1 MRRLKVN
8 KKSLMQRGGTPARK
22 MAMDTDTIL
31 QDIREKVQGGVS
43 EVEIF
48 QNLMEQ
54 EIPLDEIQ
62 TAFSALGY
70 DETMLSNIM
79 EAVQQSASVQEEPIG
94 EVQGSELPQAQY
106 GQGFFGGNPFLSGTL
121 ATYHKSPDG
130 YMPAKGFY
138 LPQDLGNR
146 GNIFGAIST
155 ATEAFS
161 NLFSG
166 KDLDGDGLKDGSLRN
181 LGAKRRR
188 HRDNKGSYYTYDVEY
203 DPNDTNTYALDP
215 SDLYAASKN
224 RGRLRTTQQ
233 YTQDLLDNSMINY
246 NVNTGQYET
255 LISPNEIKA
264 NRFGK
269 NDPNKNILE
278 GKSFS
283 DFYTTLKDN
292 PAHLE
297 MLAQQMGMIKGDYL
311 PAGVSYGVD
320 EDGSAASY
328 FGANPYLYETMMGIN
343 VAKGDK
349 SKEYTAAD
357 LNTNPNR
364 ISLGGFQNNV
374 GISNANTRSNVS
386 SNLNNSSGLSSFD
399 LSSLPVVDP
408 NNFVKGRSYTS
419 TDRGYVDTTD
429 ILNQLYP
436 NQTPTNTSASTTG
449 STSVNTQTDPNASA
463 VIDGVTYTVSDPVTK
478 QEGGSTLPNY
488 GLGGGGGAGRGPA
501 VATNRHTSQNSIS
514 TGVDNSIGNPGD
526 RTAYNQEKGDLDFS
540 MFQAQEGGGF
550 FDNFDFKGYF
560 KGEQGLIPDYKGES
574 TKKTVNTAIDKYGD
588 AVNTGLDVAQTA
600 MTGVGMIPVVGN
612 VVDLVNT
619 GVSGVRAGVAGLTG
633 DSDGVLKHTENM
645 AINAGSA
652 IPGIGIGVG
661 AAGLAK
667 DTATYTGL
675 IDDKSIAANLGV
687 GEPDFDKT
695 QVTQAIGVGDQ
706 GDAKSKAGRGYEL
719 PSYQEAG
726 ETKKE
731 RKNRI
736 KNYNH
741 PYLQE
746 YIELFRQN
754 NKSDETAI
762 KDIMS
767 QMNVTDQDTLFLGN
781 SPSLSHMTMRPEFN
795 LDLFLASQKDPDAF
809 NAGQPVN
816 VTYEDREK
824 YDIDDRTYMN
834 DVGNYLHLIKSS
846 LNQKQDGGANT
857 LYEYYTGMGQ
867 DLPTISDRRTM
878 FQDAGLG
885 QQYSG
890 TAAQNNQLL
899 SYLQDP
905 ANITVPD
912 DQIQQN
918 LDLDE
923 FTVTAN
929 SNNNNS
935 MSTND
940 DPQDFS
946 LFNNPVGPVAN
957 NEGEGSNLITEPG
970 QLTANLINNQALP
983 GGDGSGNLTED
994 GTATTQI
1001 QDFDVIS
1008 DANTTVPN
1016 PTATNTTVEDVVFDP
1031 KVTRRNKF
1039 AGTVNRIMDS
1049 PGMKAFADVSG
1060 AAVAGANVVNAFFDE
1075 RNFNKAKQDLVY
1087 MGMADKAYGMY
1098 EERDGDRGNFDENTG
1113 LMQPDN
1119 MRGYMARMGT
1129 ETFMQP
1135 PIKQEENIVDLDYKT
1150 VAKLISAGADI
1161 EIL

>member
-79 EAVQQSASVQEEPIG
+79 EAIQQSASVQEEPIG
-94 EVQGSELPQAQY
+94 EVQGSELPQARF
-106 GQGFFGGNPFLSGTL
+106 GQGFFGGNPAFSGTL
-121 ATYHKSPDG
+121 ATYHQSPDG
-130 YMPAKGFY
+130 FMPAKGFF

-146 GNIFGAIST
+146 GNIFGALST
-155 ATEAFS
+155 AAEAF
-161 NLFSG
+161 NTLFSG
-166 KDLDGDGLKDGSLRN
+166 KDLDGDNLPDGSLRGF
-181 LGAKRRR
+181 GAKRRR

-215 SDLYAASKN
+215 GDLYAASKN
-224 RGRLRTTQQ
+224 RGNLRTTQQ

-269 NDPNKNILE
+269 NDPNRNILE

-320 EDGSAASY
+320 KDGSAASY

-386 SNLNNSSGLSSFD
+386 SNLNNSSGLPSFD

-408 NNFVKGRSYTS
+408 KNFVKGRSYTS

-429 ILNQLYP
+429 ILNQLYSD
-436 NQTPTNTSASTTG
+436 QTPANTSANASASTTG

-526 RTAYNQEKGDLDFS
+526 RTNYNQEKGDLDFS

-719 PSYQEAG
+719 PYYQA
-726 ETKKE
+726 
-731 RKNRI
+731 
-736 KNYNH
+736 
-741 PYLQE
+741 
-746 YIELFRQN
+746 
-754 NKSDETAI
+754 
-762 KDIMS
+762 
-767 QMNVTDQDTLFLGN
+767 
-781 SPSLSHMTMRPEFN
+781 
-795 LDLFLASQKDPDAF
+795 
-809 NAGQPVN
+809 
-816 VTYEDREK
+816 
-824 YDIDDRTYMN
+824 
-834 DVGNYLHLIKSS
+834 
-846 LNQKQDGGANT
+846 GGANT

-890 TAAQNNQLL
+890 TAAQNTQLL
-899 SYLQDP
+899 NYLQDP
-905 ANITVPD
+905 ANITTSD
-912 DQIQQN
+912 DDVQQN
-918 LDLDE
+918 LEFDE
-923 FTVTAN
+923 VSVSAN
-929 SNNNNS
+929 ANNN
-935 MSTND
+935 

-1016 PTATNTTVEDVVFDP
+1016 PTATETQDSPDIQDP

-1075 RNFNKAKQDLVY
+1075 RNFNKAKQDLVF

-1119 MRGYMARMGT
+1119 MRGYMARMGA

-1135 PIKQEENIVDLDYKT
+1135 PMKQEENIVDLDYKT

>member
-8 KKSLMQRGGTPARK
+8 KKSLMQRGGTPTRK

-79 EAVQQSASVQEEPIG
+79 EAVQKSASVQEEPIG
-94 EVQGSELPQAQY
+94 EVQGSELPQARF

-121 ATYHKSPDG
+121 ATYHQSPDG
-130 YMPAKGFY
+130 FMPAKGFF

-146 GNIFGAIST
+146 GNIFGALST
-155 ATEAFS
+155 AAEAF
-161 NLFSG
+161 NTLFSG
-166 KDLDGDGLKDGSLRN
+166 KDLDGDNLPDGSLRGF
-181 LGAKRRR
+181 GAKRRR

-203 DPNDTNTYALDP
+203 DPNDPNAYALDP
-215 SDLYAASKN
+215 GDLYAASKN
-224 RGRLRTTQQ
+224 RGNLRTTQQ

-255 LISPNEIKA
+255 IFSPNKIKA
-264 NRFGK
+264 NRFAK
-269 NDPNKNILE
+269 NDPNRNILE
-278 GKSFS
+278 GKSIS
-283 DFYTTLKDN
+283 DFYTTLRNN
-292 PAHLE
+292 PAHAE

-320 EDGSAASY
+320 KDGSAASY

-343 VAKGDK
+343 VAKGDM
-349 SKEYTAAD
+349 SQEYTAAD
-357 LNTNPNR
+357 LNTNPYR

-374 GISNANTRSNVS
+374 GISNANTPSNTAIGPGYYNVDYS
-386 SNLNNSSGLSSFD
+386 SR
-399 LSSLPVVDP
+399 PIVDQID
-408 NNFVKGRSYTS
+408 FVQGRSYTP

-429 ILNQLYP
+429 IYHPNP
-436 NQTPTNTSASTTG
+436 AMRNQTSTSASTTG
-449 STSVNTQTDPNASA
+449 STSVNTETDPTASA
-463 VIDGVTYTVSDPVTK
+463 VIDGVTYTASDPVK
-478 QEGGSTLPNY
+478 
-488 GLGGGGGAGRGPA
+488 
-501 VATNRHTSQNSIS
+501 
-514 TGVDNSIGNPGD
+514 
-526 RTAYNQEKGDLDFS
+526 K
-540 MFQAQEGGGF
+540 QEGGGF

-560 KGEQGLIPDYKGES
+560 KGEQGFIPDYKGES

-588 AVNTGLDVAQTA
+588 AVNTGLDAAQTA
-600 MTGVGMIPVVGN
+600 MTAAGMVPVVGN

-652 IPGIGIGVG
+652 IPGVGIGVG

-809 NAGQPVN
+809 NAGQPVK
-816 VTYEDREK
+816 VTYKDREK

-834 DVGNYLHLIKSS
+834 DIGNYLHLIKSS
-846 LNQKQDGGANT
+846 LDQKQDGGANT

-890 TAAQNNQLL
+890 TAAQNTQLL

-905 ANITVPD
+905 ANITTSD
-912 DQIQQN
+912 DDIQQN
-918 LDLDE
+918 N
-923 FTVTAN
+923 AN
-929 SNNNNS
+929 ANNN
-935 MSTND
+935 

-957 NEGEGSNLITEPG
+957 NEGEGSNLITDPG
-970 QLTANLINNQALP
+970 QLTANLISNQALP

-1016 PTATNTTVEDVVFDP
+1016 PTATETQDSPDIQDP

-1075 RNFNKAKQDLVY
+1075 RNFNKAKQDLVF

>member
-8 KKSLMQRGGTPARK
+8 KKSLLQRGGTPARK

-79 EAVQQSASVQEEPIG
+79 EAIQQSASVQEEPIG

-166 KDLDGDGLKDGSLRN
+166 KDLDGDKLPDGSLRGF
-181 LGAKRRR
+181 GAKRRR

-215 SDLYAASKN
+215 RDLYAASKN
-224 RGRLRTTQQ
+224 RGYLRTTQQ

-255 LISPNEIKA
+255 IISPNKIKA

-269 NDPNKNILE
+269 NDPNRNILE

-320 EDGSAASY
+320 KDGSAASY

-349 SKEYTAAD
+349 SKDYTQAD
-357 LNTNPNR
+357 LNTNPYR
-364 ISLGGFQNNV
+364 ISTGGLQNNV
-374 GISNANTRSNVS
+374 GISNANTS
-386 SNLNNSSGLSSFD
+386 SN
-399 LSSLPVVDP
+399 
-408 NNFVKGRSYTS
+408 
-419 TDRGYVDTTD
+419 
-429 ILNQLYP
+429 
-436 NQTPTNTSASTTG
+436 TNTTANTTANTTG
-449 STSVNTQTDPNASA
+449 STSVNTETDPNATA

-478 QEGGSTLPNY
+478 QEGG
-488 GLGGGGGAGRGPA
+488 
-501 VATNRHTSQNSIS
+501 
-514 TGVDNSIGNPGD
+514 
-526 RTAYNQEKGDLDFS
+526 
-540 MFQAQEGGGF
+540 GF
-550 FDNFDFKGYF
+550 FDNFDFKGYL

-600 MTGVGMIPVVGN
+600 MTAAGMVPVVGN

-652 IPGIGIGVG
+652 IPGVGIGIG
-661 AAGLAK
+661 ATGLAK

-695 QVTQAIGVGDQ
+695 QVTQAIGVGNQ

-719 PSYQEAG
+719 PYYQA
-726 ETKKE
+726 
-731 RKNRI
+731 
-736 KNYNH
+736 
-741 PYLQE
+741 
-746 YIELFRQN
+746 
-754 NKSDETAI
+754 
-762 KDIMS
+762 
-767 QMNVTDQDTLFLGN
+767 
-781 SPSLSHMTMRPEFN
+781 
-795 LDLFLASQKDPDAF
+795 
-809 NAGQPVN
+809 
-816 VTYEDREK
+816 
-824 YDIDDRTYMN
+824 
-834 DVGNYLHLIKSS
+834 
-846 LNQKQDGGANT
+846 GGANT
-857 LYEYYTGMGQ
+857 LYEYYDNLGLE
-867 DLPTISDRRTM
+867 LPSVAERRPA
-878 FQDAGLG
+878 FQEAFGENAP
-885 QQYSG
+885 YTG
-890 TAAQNNQLL
+890 TAAQNTQFLE
-899 SYLQDP
+899 YLQSTDNPAPSSNTNMPNTETPVEEVSTPENDP
-905 ANITVPD
+905 NFIGPLNFDPNANQTNSDFPD
-912 DQIQQN
+912 AD
-918 LDLDE
+918 
-923 FTVTAN
+923 
-929 SNNNNS
+929 
-935 MSTND
+935 
-940 DPQDFS
+940 
-946 LFNNPVGPVAN
+946 
-957 NEGEGSNLITEPG
+957 
-970 QLTANLINNQALP
+970 
-983 GGDGSGNLTED
+983 GDGIPDTIDIDAGTGTGESVVGDNSTTSG
-994 GTATTQI
+994 TQDSPDI
-1001 QDFDVIS
+1001 QDIY
-1008 DANTTVPN
+1008 PG
-1016 PTATNTTVEDVVFDP
+1016 P

-1075 RNFNKAKQDLVY
+1075 RNFNKAKEDLVF

-1135 PIKQEENIVDLDYKT
+1135 PIKQEENIMDLDYKT

>member
-8 KKSLMQRGGTPARK
+8 KKSLMQRGGTPTPK

-269 NDPNKNILE
+269 NDPNRNILE

-526 RTAYNQEKGDLDFS
+526 RTNYNQEKGDLDFS

-719 PSYQEAG
+719 PYYQA
-726 ETKKE
+726 
-731 RKNRI
+731 
-736 KNYNH
+736 
-741 PYLQE
+741 
-746 YIELFRQN
+746 
-754 NKSDETAI
+754 
-762 KDIMS
+762 
-767 QMNVTDQDTLFLGN
+767 
-781 SPSLSHMTMRPEFN
+781 
-795 LDLFLASQKDPDAF
+795 
-809 NAGQPVN
+809 
-816 VTYEDREK
+816 
-824 YDIDDRTYMN
+824 
-834 DVGNYLHLIKSS
+834 
-846 LNQKQDGGANT
+846 GGANT

-890 TAAQNNQLL
+890 TAAQNTQLL
-899 SYLQDP
+899 NYLQDP
-905 ANITVPD
+905 ANITTSD
-912 DQIQQN
+912 DDVQQN
-918 LDLDE
+918 LE
-923 FTVTAN
+923 FDDVSVSAN
-929 SNNNNS
+929 ANNN
-935 MSTND
+935 

-1119 MRGYMARMGT
+1119 MRGYMARMGA

-1135 PIKQEENIVDLDYKT
+1135 PMKQEENIVDLDYKT

>member
-79 EAVQQSASVQEEPIG
+79 EAIQQSASVQEEPIG
-94 EVQGSELPQAQY
+94 EVQGSELPQARF
-106 GQGFFGGNPFLSGTL
+106 GQGFFGGNPAFSGTL
-121 ATYHKSPDG
+121 ATYHQSPDG
-130 YMPAKGFY
+130 FMPAKGFF

-146 GNIFGAIST
+146 GNIFGALST
-155 ATEAFS
+155 AAEAF
-161 NLFSG
+161 NTLFSG
-166 KDLDGDGLKDGSLRN
+166 KDLDGDNLPDGSLRGF
-181 LGAKRRR
+181 GAKRRR

-215 SDLYAASKN
+215 GDLYAASKN
-224 RGRLRTTQQ
+224 RGNLRTTQQ

-269 NDPNKNILE
+269 NDPNRNILE

-320 EDGSAASY
+320 KDGSAASY

-386 SNLNNSSGLSSFD
+386 SNLNNSSGLPSFD

-408 NNFVKGRSYTS
+408 KNFVKGRSYTS

-429 ILNQLYP
+429 ILNQLYSD
-436 NQTPTNTSASTTG
+436 QTPANASASTTG

-526 RTAYNQEKGDLDFS
+526 RTNYNQEKGDLDFS

-719 PSYQEAG
+719 PYYQA
-726 ETKKE
+726 
-731 RKNRI
+731 
-736 KNYNH
+736 
-741 PYLQE
+741 
-746 YIELFRQN
+746 
-754 NKSDETAI
+754 
-762 KDIMS
+762 
-767 QMNVTDQDTLFLGN
+767 
-781 SPSLSHMTMRPEFN
+781 
-795 LDLFLASQKDPDAF
+795 
-809 NAGQPVN
+809 
-816 VTYEDREK
+816 
-824 YDIDDRTYMN
+824 
-834 DVGNYLHLIKSS
+834 
-846 LNQKQDGGANT
+846 GGANT

-890 TAAQNNQLL
+890 TAAQNTQLL
-899 SYLQDP
+899 NYLQDP
-905 ANITVPD
+905 ANITTSD
-912 DQIQQN
+912 DDVQQN
-918 LDLDE
+918 LEFDE
-923 FTVTAN
+923 VSVSAN
-929 SNNNNS
+929 ANNN
-935 MSTND
+935 

-1016 PTATNTTVEDVVFDP
+1016 PTATETQDSPDIQDP

-1075 RNFNKAKQDLVY
+1075 RNFNKAKQDLVF

-1119 MRGYMARMGT
+1119 MRGYMARMGA

-1135 PIKQEENIVDLDYKT
+1135 PMKQEENIVDLDYKT